1 MEKIFIISLVVAI
14 VMICWLLI
22 RAENNAHKKYK
33 K

>member
-1 MEKIFIISLVVAI
+1 MEKVFIISLIVAI

-22 RAENNAHKKYK
+22 RVENNARKKYK